1 MFCSKCGTDL
11 PDDSRF
17 CRSCGQTLGAVSTGG
32 GAAAAPAR
40 IPAQETKSASAN
52 WWMLP
57 IIVLTVLGVAWL
69 IAASAAHGPKDLA
82 DQIVKVP
89 AHSWFALTVQIPYD
103 GSVAIS
109 AAVQNGNPMM
119 IYLTDE
125 DGYKAL
131 ELSDRNTFWNGFAA
145 QHTLDFQHTGR
156 LEHGTYHLIMRDYSL
171 GILSK
176 PSSDVAVK
184 VHIEP

>member
-1 MFCSKCGTDL
+1 
-11 PDDSRF
+11 
-17 CRSCGQTLGAVSTGG
+17 
-32 GAAAAPAR
+32 
-40 IPAQETKSASAN
+40 
-52 WWMLP
+52 
-57 IIVLTVLGVAWL
+57 
-69 IAASAAHGPKDLA
+69 LA

-89 AHSWFALTVQIPYD
+89 ANSWFALTVQIPYD